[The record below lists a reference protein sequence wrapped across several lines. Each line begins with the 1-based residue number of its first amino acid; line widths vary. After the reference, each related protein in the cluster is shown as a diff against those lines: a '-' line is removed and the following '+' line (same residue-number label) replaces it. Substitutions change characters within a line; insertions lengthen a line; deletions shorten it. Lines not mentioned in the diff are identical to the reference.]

1 MTRHKLILP
10 ILLLLSLGWMAC
22 EQERDPCLEPR
33 TVATQVGIFTA
44 RETDTGIQVVD
55 SALPN
60 VIAGVLDSANLILY
74 AAKGVKGFSF
84 VLSPLV
90 DSTSIYIIPD
100 SAKRQSKF
108 ERDTVTLF
116 YGRKLHFIS
125 TSCGYTYYY
134 NIYDKRNTTYNI
146 DSVLIVNG
154 DVTDNVNVQHVK
166 IFY

>member
-1 MTRHKLILP
+1 MIKLKLILP
-10 ILLLLSLGWMAC
+10 ILILLSLGWIAC

-33 TVATQVGIFTA
+33 TVATQVSIHTA
-44 RETDTGIQVVD
+44 RETDTGIMVVD

-60 VIAGVLDSANLILY
+60 AIAKVLDSSYAFLY
-74 AAKGVKGFSF
+74 AAKGVNSFSF

-90 DSTSIYIIPD
+90 DSTSIVIIPD
-100 SAKRQSKF
+100 SAKQSKF
-108 ERDTVTLF
+108 DMDTVTFF
-116 YGRKLHFIS
+116 YARRLQFIS

-134 NIYDKRNTTYNI
+134 SIYDKRYTTYNI

-154 DVTDNVNVQHVK
+154 EVTNNVNVQHVK